1 MMRNAL
7 SLGRL
12 FGIEIELDYSWFII
26 FILVAW
32 SLAVGYF
39 PQGYPGWP
47 AGLYWGVALIT
58 SLLFF
63 GSVLA
68 HELAHSLVARR
79 HGTPVHS
86 IRLFIFGGVAQIT
99 EEPRSARAEFQL
111 TIAGPLTS
119 LGLGLL
125 FGAIWWATRA
135 QGGSTPLAAL
145 AQWLSFVNFMLAGFN
160 LIPGFPLDGG
170 RIFRS
175 IVWAITKDLR
185 RATQLAA
192 AIGRG
197 VAFLFILA
205 GVLLLF
211 RGYLINGLWLAFIG
225 WFLENAAAQSWR
237 QFTLQE
243 LLQGHKVREV
253 LTSASDWPQV
263 PPELSL
269 QELVEEHILTSLRR
283 CLPVISDGRL
293 LGVVTV
299 HKLREVPRERWTTTR
314 VAEVMIPLERVKTI
328 APEAELLAAL
338 QLMTREDINQLPV
351 VVDENL
357 VGMLARDKILAFIQ
371 TRAELGL

>member
-1 MMRNAL
+1 MRNAL
-7 SLGRL
+7 AIGRI
-12 FGIEIELDYSWFII
+12 FGIEVQLDYSWFII
-26 FILVAW
+26 FVLVAW

-39 PQGYPGWP
+39 PQGYPDWP
-47 AGLYWGVALIT
+47 VALYWGLGLAT

-79 HGTPVHS
+79 SGTPVRN

-99 EEPRSARAEFQL
+99 EEPKSARDEFRF

-119 LGLGLL
+119 LAIGLC
-125 FGAIWWATRA
+125 FGAIWWATRR
-135 QGGSTPLAAL
+135 QNSPVTAL

-160 LIPGFPLDGG
+160 MIPGFPLDGG
-170 RIFRS
+170 RVFRS

-192 AIGRG
+192 MIGRT

-205 GVLLLF
+205 GVLLVF

-225 WFLENAAAQSWR
+225 WFLENAANQSWR

-243 LLQGHKVREV
+243 LLQGHTVSEV
-253 LTSASDWPQV
+253 LTTDWPQV
-263 PPELSL
+263 SPDLPLDR
-269 QELVEEHILTSLRR
+269 LVEEHVLTSLRR
-283 CLPVISDGRL
+283 CLPVIEDGRL
-293 LGVVTV
+293 KGVITV
-299 HKLREVPRERWTTTR
+299 HNLREVPRADWSRTP
-314 VAEVMIPLERVKTI
+314 VAQVMIPFDRVRTI
-328 APEAELLAAL
+328 APEAELLTAL

-351 VVDENL
+351 VTDQSL
-357 VGMLARDKILAFIQ
+357 VGMLARDKILAFIR

>member
-7 SLGRL
+7 SLGRI

-47 AGLYWGVALIT
+47 AGLYWGVGLVT

-68 HELAHSLVARR
+68 HELAHSLMARR
-79 HGTPVHS
+79 HGTPVRS
-86 IRLFIFGGVAQIT
+86 IRLFIFGGVSQIT
-99 EEPRSARAEFQL
+99 EEPKSARDEFRF

-119 LGLGLL
+119 LALGLV
-125 FGAIWWATRA
+125 FGGIWWAMR
-135 QGGSTPLAAL
+135 GRDHPLAAL

-170 RIFRS
+170 RLFRS
-175 IVWAITKDLR
+175 LVWAITKDLR

-192 AIGRG
+192 AIGRA

-205 GVLLLF
+205 GVMLIF
-211 RGYLINGLWLAFIG
+211 RGLWINGLWLAFIG

-253 LTSASDWPQV
+253 LTSDWPQV

-269 QELVEEHILTSLRR
+269 QELVEEHVLTSLRR
-283 CLPVISDGRL
+283 CLPVISEGRL

-299 HKLREVPRERWTTTR
+299 HKLREVPRERWATTR
-314 VAEVMIPLERVKTI
+314 VAEVMIPLEQVKTI

-338 QLMTREDINQLPV
+338 QLMTQEDINQLPV
-351 VVDENL
+351 VTDESL

-371 TRAELGL
+371 TRAELGI